1 MTVVLILVLSFST
14 VVLTVHAVASLLFA
28 SRDRSG
34 RMSRRLSVLE
44 SGASPDQ
51 TFSALVRK
59 PTSRAAAAA
68 APELYDQLATYLRHA
83 GLSAPP
89 ERVAGIAVAVA
100 IGLWLLSLIL
110 LGAVSHGGVL
120 ANAVVSLMGS
130 FGLTFLGAYAWIS
143 GRRAERL
150 KKIEEQ
156 LPLALDIVTRAIRAG
171 HPVISAL
178 QLAADEMSDPIR
190 TEFALIV
197 DETTYGFDFRE
208 ALQNLAERTGS
219 PDARYFAVSVSIQA
233 ETGGNLT
240 EILEGLAAVI
250 RGRQTLHRRVRALGS
265 EGRMSA
271 MILSA
276 LPVLLIS
283 FLGLTQPK
291 FYTDKFSDPIFWP
304 TVACVFSLY
313 LIGWFIIH
321 RIVNFRY

>member
-1 MTVVLILVLSFST
+1 MTTVLILVLSFT
-14 VVLTVHAVASLLFA
+14 AVVLAVHALASLVFTA
-28 SRDRSG
+28 RDRSE
-34 RMSRRLSVLE
+34 RMDRRLSVLE
-44 SGASPDQ
+44 SGSAPDRSGS
-51 TFSALVRK
+51 TLVRK
-59 PTSRAAAAA
+59 PVTGAAAAA
-68 APELYDQLATYLRHA
+68 APELYDQIATYCRHA
-83 GLSAPP
+83 GLTMPP
-89 ERVAGIAVAVA
+89 ERIAA
-100 IGLWLLSLIL
+100 ITIGVSVCLWLVSLVM

-120 ANAVVSLMGS
+120 ANAMMSLFGS
-130 FGLTFLGAYAWIS
+130 FGLTIVAAYAWIS
-143 GRRAERL
+143 GRRANRL

-178 QLAADEMSDPIR
+178 QLAAEEMSDPIR
-190 TEFALIV
+190 SEFAMIV

-219 PDARYFAVSVSIQA
+219 SDARYFAVSVSIQA

-250 RGRQTLHRRVRALGS
+250 RSRQTLHRRVRALGS

-283 FLGLTQPK
+283 FLGLTQPR

-304 TVACVFSLY
+304 TVAFVIGLY
-313 LIGWFIIH
+313 LLGWFIIH